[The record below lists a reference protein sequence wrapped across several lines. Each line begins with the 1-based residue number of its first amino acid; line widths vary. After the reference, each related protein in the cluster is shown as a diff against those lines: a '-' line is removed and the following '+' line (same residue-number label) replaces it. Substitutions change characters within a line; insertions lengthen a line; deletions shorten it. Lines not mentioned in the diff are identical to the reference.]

1 MAGNVRRALLSVT
14 DKTGIAELASGLA
27 ELGVEL
33 LSTGGTARA
42 IRDAGVQVRDLSDFT
57 GTPEMLDGRVKTL
70 HPKVFGGILARR
82 DDADHRAQMQAHGIE
97 PIDLVVVNLYDF
109 QGALDREAEWNELI
123 ENIDIG
129 GPSLLR
135 ASAKNHADVLVLVD
149 PSDYD
154 ATLSTLKSG
163 HDVDVQTRARLATK
177 VYAHTA
183 RYDALIAQGLGE
195 RLDPDAST
203 PPFLGPTL
211 RRRQSLRYGENPH
224 QKAGWYE
231 SAGGVTSGL
240 AAAETLQGKE
250 LSYNNLLDLD
260 AAFALAV
267 DMKAQFA
274 RTAAIFIKHNNPCGA
289 ALGDSVAEAIAT
301 SRACDPVSA
310 FGAVVAVTS
319 PLDGEAARVLTE
331 AFVEAVVA
339 PGYDDDARAVL
350 AKKKNLRVLALPAA
364 HWTIPARSPLLLRP
378 VAGGYLAQTQDQ
390 EASFVDEVVRGK
402 VVTERAPDAV
412 DQTALRFAWTVAKH
426 VRSNAIVFAREDR
439 VVAVGAGQ
447 MSRVDSVKICRLK
460 AGEALEGAVVASDA
474 FFPFRDGVDVLAEAG
489 ARAIVQPGGSIRD
502 EEVVAAANEHGLSMV
517 FTHFRHFRH

>member
-1 MAGNVRRALLSVT
+1 MAGKVRRALLSVT
-14 DKTGIAELASGLA
+14 DKTGIAELGRGLA
-27 ELGVEL
+27 DLGVEL

-42 IRDAGVQVRDLSDFT
+42 IRDAGVEVRDLSDFT
-57 GTPEMLDGRVKTL
+57 GTPEMLDGRGKTL
-70 HPKVFGGILARR
+70 HHKVFGGILARR
-82 DDADHRAQMQAHGIE
+82 EDADHRTQMEAHGIE

-109 QGALDREAEWNELI
+109 QGALDRDAPWDDLI

-135 ASAKNHADVLVLVD
+135 ASAKNHADVVVLVD
-149 PSDYD
+149 PADYAETLAALKEGQDID
-154 ATLSTLKSG
+154 A
-163 HDVDVQTRARLATK
+163 QTRARFAAK

-183 RYDALIAQGLGE
+183 RYDALIAQALGE
-195 RLDPDAST
+195 RLEPDAPT
-203 PPFLGPTL
+203 PAFLGAAL
-211 RRRQSLRYGENPH
+211 RRRQTLRYGENPH

-231 SAGGVTSGL
+231 SAAGTNSGL

-260 AAFALAV
+260 AAFGLAV
-267 DMKAQFA
+267 DLKAQFEQ
-274 RTAAIFIKHNNPCGA
+274 TAAIFIKHNNPCGA

-310 FGAVVAVTS
+310 FGAVVAVTR

-339 PGYDDDARAVL
+339 PGYDDEARAVL
-350 AKKKNLRVLALPAA
+350 AKKKNVRVLALPGA
-364 HWTIPARSPLLLRP
+364 HWTIPERAPLLLRP

-390 EASFVDEVVRGK
+390 EASFTDEVVGGK
-402 VVTERAPDAV
+402 VVTERAPDAA
-412 DQTALRFAWTVAKH
+412 DRAALRFAWTVAKH
-426 VRSNAIVFAREDR
+426 VRSNAIVFARADR

-460 AGEALEGAVVASDA
+460 AGEALEGSVVASDA
-474 FFPFRDGVDVLAEAG
+474 FFPFRDGVDILAEAG

-517 FTHFRHFRH
+517 FTGFRHFRH